1 MFVKKYHRY
10 LTKSILGDTLHIGT
24 APANS
29 CKNSNDERNERSI
42 MTDDVMMY
50 EFMRSDV
57 AGFFTTNW
65 TWLVMAMFL
74 AGAVFLWY
82 KQRSHHAT
90 VVCLVAGFVIGFAA
104 LVKMAGLTAVAP
116 HYLVLWGVVGVL
128 LTIGGHQADTRRL
141 AKFRRGEVERLQCRV
156 RLKPARN

>member
-1 MFVKKYHRY
+1 
-10 LTKSILGDTLHIGT
+10 
-24 APANS
+24 
-29 CKNSNDERNERSI
+29 
-42 MTDDVMMY
+42 MTDDAMLY
-50 EFMRSDV
+50 EWLRADTES
-57 AGFFTTNW
+57 FFTTNW
-65 TWLVMAMFL
+65 MWFVMATFL

-90 VVCLVAGFVIGFAA
+90 VVCLVAGFVMGFAA

-141 AKFRRGEVERLQCRV
+141 AKLQHGEIERLQCRV
-156 RLKPARN
+156 RLRPARN